1 MTHHTH
7 RQDVSIGHRG
17 SDGYFSPDGAGS
29 ACLETEPCNNPF
41 TVAIEFDEYILAAGE
56 YSMTATVELDRN
68 VTYRGRDG
76 DQPAVIKGAS
86 DSASCFSLDHINSVS
101 YSLTFHHLVIE
112 CPTNAAFF
120 LRPFNPINVEL
131 SDVVIR
137 NSFGGFVLSVPATGE
152 YELSS
157 LRMTN
162 VQVRNT
168 VCGAPEWSEPMILI
182 SVDWAFDKVSFI
194 DNCVKNTD
202 TMIAVVQ
209 DCNVTSS
216 GGTLLFQGNG
226 GKYILRLQEHTIFT
240 MHGADMLFENNTALT
255 LASLEDQSSLRTNGM
270 LSFKYNS
277 VANQLLYFPN
287 GSAATLHSLLPIQLQ
302 GNNDKPLLVVES
314 PSTSEVCITPCEE
327 GELVC
332 DCNDRPLLSWSIP
345 STSLQLPSS
354 GLLALPLLLSSFFHN
369 IMDLQF
375 SLELSDGL
383 VYGQHFTTQPPPF
396 NPNHA
401 SVINVSVE
409 ILPFE
414 VDAQLNITQANALPQ
429 EEVITIRVA
438 PNFWSDSFFVNMTFI
453 QVFIQPSPPPS
464 YQPDQATVLVTFP
477 NPTKPDHTLS
487 FLDPQDD
494 NQTLTNRSVSAQ
506 FATLMEVDED
516 GEVVAMVSLKETEF
530 EAQEFDNVTFNL
542 NNALP
547 FFSFSTNITVLT
559 MFIGNG
565 EETTKTN
572 LTESII
578 MEVEFTMFVEE
589 QVVSFAGVEQVMAAN
604 TLKWSLL
611 LSSWPFQ
618 HPTHS
623 LELHLFLSSE
633 DGPISSLSEEQSG
646 ETQVWVLKLGT
657 ENTEIPVNVL
667 PLALLL
673 NEHNDE
679 QPQQVTVSAEWKD
692 EAQEL
697 VIRLPWFGQGSLL
710 LDPDMS
716 LLVAEESKEEDDEDD
731 GLWWKVT
738 VPVVLFVILVAGVA
752 VAVVVFVQKKQS
764 RKTINQRAHVNY

>member
-1 MTHHTH
+1 
-7 RQDVSIGHRG
+7 
-17 SDGYFSPDGAGS
+17 
-29 ACLETEPCNNPF
+29 
-41 TVAIEFDEYILAAGE
+41 
-56 YSMTATVELDRN
+56 MTATVELDRDI
-68 VTYRGRDG
+68 TYRGRDG

-86 DSASCFSLDHINSVS
+86 DSEPCFSLNHVNSVS
-101 YSLTFHHLVIE
+101 YSLSFHHLVIE
-112 CPTNAAFF
+112 CPTDAAFL
-120 LRPFNPINVEL
+120 LRPSHPINVEL
-131 SDVVIR
+131 RDVVIR
-137 NSFGGFVLSVPATGE
+137 NSFGGFFLSVPDTGE
-152 YELSS
+152 YEVSS
-157 LRMTN
+157 LKMTN

-168 VCGAPEWSEPMILI
+168 QCGAPEWSEPMILI
-182 SVDWAFDKVSFI
+182 SVDWTFYKVSFI

-226 GKYILRLQEHTIFT
+226 GEYVLRLQEHTTFT
-240 MHGADMLFENNTALT
+240 MYGADMLFENNTALT
-255 LASLEDQSSLRTNGM
+255 LASLEDQSSLRTNGV
-270 LSFKYNS
+270 LSFKSNS
-277 VANQLLYFPN
+277 VANQLLYFRN
-287 GSAATLHSLLPIQLQ
+287 GSALHSLLPIQLQ
-302 GNNDKPLLVVES
+302 GNNDKPLLVVER
-314 PSTSEVCITPCEE
+314 PDFSEVCITPCEE
-327 GELVC
+327 DAPIC
-332 DCNDRPLLSWSIP
+332 DCNHLPLLSWSIP
-345 STSLQLPSS
+345 SISLQLPPSS
-354 GLLALPLLLSSFFHN
+354 MLELPLLSSFPPN
-369 IMDLQF
+369 DMDLQL

-383 VYGQHFTTQPPPF
+383 VYGQHFTTQPPPA
-396 NPNHA
+396 NPNRA
-401 SVINVSVE
+401 SVMNVSME
-409 ILPFE
+409 IPAFA
-414 VDAQLNITQANALPQ
+414 VDAQLNIIQANALLQ
-429 EEVITIRVA
+429 EEAITIRVA

-453 QVFIQPSPPPS
+453 QVSIQPSPSPS

-477 NPTKPDHTLS
+477 DPTKPDHTLS
-487 FLDPQDD
+487 LLDPQDD

-516 GEVVAMVSLKETEF
+516 GEVVAMVFLKETEF
-530 EAQEFDNVTFNL
+530 EAKEFDNITFNL

-547 FFSFSTNITVLT
+547 FFSFSTNITALT
-559 MFIGNG
+559 TYIGNG

-589 QVVSFAGVEQVMAAN
+589 QVVSFAGVEQVMGAN

-633 DGPISSLSEEQSG
+633 DGPISRLSEEQSG
-646 ETQVWVLKLGT
+646 ETQAWMLKLGT

-679 QPQQVTVSAEWKD
+679 QQVRVSAEWKA
-692 EAQEL
+692 EEQEL
-697 VIRLPWFGQGSLL
+697 MIRLPWFGQGSLL

-716 LLVAEESKEEDDEDD
+716 LLVAEESTEEDDEDD

-738 VPVVLFVILVAGVA
+738 VPVVLVVFLVAGAAV

-764 RKTINQRAHVNY
+764 RRTINQRSHVNY